1 MPTLED
7 RYILGTLEYYCEA
20 VSFLMPYFI
29 GFSHIWEN
37 GHVCLA
43 FCMLASR
50 FLSAGKCYFM
60 VTTIY

>member
-20 VSFLMPYFI
+20 VSFFMPYFI
-29 GFSHIWEN
+29 RFSHIWEN

-43 FCMLASR
+43 FCMLAAD
-50 FLSAGKCYFM
+50 F
-60 VTTIY
+60 